1 MIDTDETG
9 QKKLLE
15 ITKAAEEFDWT
26 DWEIDF
32 LGTVQGKEY
41 KILTMRQQ
49 ATVSRLYDKL
59 QK

>member
-9 QKKLLE
+9 QMKLLE
-15 ITKAAEEFDWT
+15 ITKAVDELDWT

-41 KILTMRQQ
+41 KMLTVRQQ
-49 ATVSRLYDKL
+49 ATIGRLFDKL